1 MPSARFT
8 ARWIQSL
15 RPPEHGQVDYFDTRG
30 IGKGRSFGL
39 RVSYGGKKSW
49 FVMYRKDGKLRR
61 LTIGDYSE
69 YGLKEARDKAD
80 GDITAIIEG
89 RDPAAEKQAEKTA
102 ETVSELAD
110 AYIEKYAKR
119 RKKSWQRDKEIL
131 DRDVVPAWGDRKVKD
146 IKRVDVI
153 DLLEAIADRGAGIL
167 ANRTLAVIRK
177 MYNWGIEREIVENNP
192 CYLVKRPAKENRRE
206 RVLTDGEI
214 KKFWKNIKS
223 TNSTE
228 PTQIVSKLILVTAQR
243 KGEIINASKTE
254 FDLKGKWW
262 TIPGGRTKNG
272 LSHHVPLSPLA
283 IDLVKHAIKLSG
295 DSKFLFPSPRED
307 KPILASAVDMAVR
320 RNRDKFKID
329 HFTPHDLRRTAASHM
344 TSMGITRLVV
354 SKILNHAESGIT
366 AIYDRHSY
374 DQEKRSAIDSWA
386 RKLQTIIKG
395 RKTEKVVK
403 LRA

>member
-1 MPSARFT
+1 MPSERFT
-8 ARWIQSL
+8 SRWIQSL
-15 RPPEHGQVDYFDTRG
+15 KPPKEGRVDYFDTQG
-30 IGKGRSFGL
+30 IGKGRSFGI
-39 RVSYGGKKSW
+39 RVSHIGGKSW
-49 FVMYRKDGKLRR
+49 FVMYRINGKLRR
-61 LTIGDYSE
+61 LTIGNYHE
-69 YGLKEARDKAD
+69 YGLKDARERADKEV
-80 GDITAIIEG
+80 TAIIKG
-89 RDPAAEKQAEKTA
+89 RDPAAEKQAEKVA

-119 RKKSWQRDKEIL
+119 QKKSWWRDKEIL
-131 DRDVVPAWGDRKVKD
+131 NRDVVPVWGDKKAKD
-146 IKRVDVI
+146 IRRADVI

-243 KGEIINASKTE
+243 KGEIINAAKTE
-254 FDLKGKWW
+254 LDLKGKWW

-272 LSHHVPLSPLA
+272 LSHRVPLSPLA
-283 IDLVKHAIKLSG
+283 IDLVKQAIKLSG

-307 KPILASAVDMAVR
+307 KPILASTVDMAVR

-354 SKILNHAESGIT
+354 SKILNHAESGVT

-374 DQEKRSAIDSWA
+374 DQEKRRAIDSWA